1 MNTNNNELLIEA
13 DTKLSDLLEK
23 GHNLTIPQMRALL
36 TVRDY
41 IRLLRKNLI
50 ENKT

>member
-1 MNTNNNELLIEA
+1 MLNHNGDLLIEA

-23 GHNLTIPQMRALL
+23 GHNLTTAQMRVLL

-41 IRLLRKNLI
+41 IRDIRRDL
-50 ENKT
+50 ENKA

>member
-1 MNTNNNELLIEA
+1 MNADNNDLFIEA
-13 DTKLSDLLEK
+13 DAKLSDLLEK
-23 GHNLTIPQMRALL
+23 GHNLTTPQMRVLL

-50 ENKT
+50 EK